1 MPRLAFCLL
10 LLSFAAGA
18 HAREIPLH
26 GPNGNGGG
34 ACADDAGAP
43 LAAEAP
49 VAKSAPE
56 TSPRNKARAPT
67 PLRGGSGGGG
77 DDGLH
82 APRWHSFL
90 PGMFR

>member
-1 MPRLAFCLL
+1 MPRLALCLL

-26 GPNGNGGG
+26 GPNGDGGSCG
-34 ACADDAGAP
+34 DDAGAP
-43 LAAEAP
+43 LAAETQAKAVPAAP
-49 VAKSAPE
+49 SRHVK
-56 TSPRNKARAPT
+56 PRT
-67 PLRGGSGGGG
+67 PATLRGGSGGG